1 MISLEKVNKSY
12 GSNELKQEVLNDLS
26 FDFKKGTTYSIV
38 GPSGSGKTT
47 FLNILSGLDVFDS
60 GSIKIENVEL
70 SHLNQD
76 ELSKLRKDNFSFAYQ
91 FHYLLENLTIYENC
105 LAASLDAEEHEIDH
119 ILSRLGIN
127 NLKHKFPSHISGGER
142 QRASLARAL
151 VKKPKILLLDEP
163 TGNLDEKNSLIVQNL
178 LLEYAKDNGCLM
190 IYVTHDLPFAEKAD
204 KILRIENK
212 GLNI

>member
-1 MISLEKVNKSY
+1 MISLKKVNKSY

-105 LAASLDAEEHEIDH
+105 LAANLDAEEHEIDQ

>member
-1 MISLEKVNKSY
+1 MISLKKVNKSY

-47 FLNILSGLDVFDS
+47 FLNILSGLDVFDN

-91 FHYLLENLTIYENC
+91 FHYLLENLSIYENC
-105 LAASLDAEEHEIDH
+105 LAANLDAQEHEIDQ

>member
-47 FLNILSGLDVFDS
+47 FLNILSGLDIFDS

-105 LAASLDAEEHEIDH
+105 LAANLDAEEHEIDH

-190 IYVTHDLPFAEKAD
+190 IYVTHDLPLSL
-204 KILRIENK
+204 IHI
-212 GLNI
+212 

>member
-1 MISLEKVNKSY
+1 MISLKKVNKSY

-91 FHYLLENLTIYENC
+91 FHYLLENLSIYENC
-105 LAASLDAEEHEIDH
+105 LAANLDAQEHEIDQ

>member
-1 MISLEKVNKSY
+1 MISLKKVNKSY

-47 FLNILSGLDVFDS
+47 FLNILSGLDVFDN

-105 LAASLDAEEHEIDH
+105 LAANLDAEEHEIDQ

>member
-12 GSNELKQEVLNDLS
+12 GSNELKQEVLNNLS

-105 LAASLDAEEHEIDH
+105 LAANLDAEEHEIDH

>member
-105 LAASLDAEEHEIDH
+105 LAANLDAQEHEIDQ

>member
-1 MISLEKVNKSY
+1 MISLKKVNKSY

-47 FLNILSGLDVFDS
+47 FLNILSGLDVFDN

-91 FHYLLENLTIYENC
+91 I
-105 LAASLDAEEHEIDH
+105 
-119 ILSRLGIN
+119 G
-127 NLKHKFPSHISGGER
+127 
-142 QRASLARAL
+142 RAH
-151 VKKPKILLLDEP
+151 V
-163 TGNLDEKNSLIVQNL
+163 
-178 LLEYAKDNGCLM
+178 
-190 IYVTHDLPFAEKAD
+190 
-204 KILRIENK
+204 
-212 GLNI
+212 

>member
-1 MISLEKVNKSY
+1 MISLKKVNKSY

-105 LAASLDAEEHEIDH
+105 LAANLVAQEHEIDQ

>member
-1 MISLEKVNKSY
+1 MISLKKVNKSY

-105 LAASLDAEEHEIDH
+105 LAANLDAQEHEIDQ

>member
-105 LAASLDAEEHEIDH
+105 LAANLDAEEHEIDH

>member
-1 MISLEKVNKSY
+1 MISLKKVNKSY

-47 FLNILSGLDVFDS
+47 FLNILSGLDVFDN

-105 LAASLDAEEHEIDH
+105 LAANLDAQEHEIDQ